1 MRKPS
6 RIGLAALLL
15 AMLGITAWQ
24 LSLSRAPQPLYE
36 GKPLDFWLKT
46 FGLGPGAFPRAVLGS
61 NAIPVLLLALE
72 RRDGLIQTAYK
83 NVWSNMPLA
92 ARKRMPRPVDSVL
105 VRANACCVLL
115 AMGEEASPAIPRLI
129 RLLKEDSDSCVRM
142 MAVQAFQR
150 VGVGNMEVTTAMVQ
164 ALGDREPEVRATAA
178 KSLGTAGTNSDMV
191 VRALTKSL
199 RDGAPKV
206 REAATAALLRVA
218 PEAVG
223 KAGVQ

>member
-1 MRKPS
+1 MSKPS

-105 VRANACCVLL
+105 
-115 AMGEEASPAIPRLI
+115 
-129 RLLKEDSDSCVRM
+129 
-142 MAVQAFQR
+142 
-150 VGVGNMEVTTAMVQ
+150 
-164 ALGDREPEVRATAA
+164 
-178 KSLGTAGTNSDMV
+178 
-191 VRALTKSL
+191 
-199 RDGAPKV
+199 
-206 REAATAALLRVA
+206 
-218 PEAVG
+218 
-223 KAGVQ
+223 